1 MGVVMLIGYP
11 DEAVVSTVLTSVVE
25 LEPGPPGAETFGR
38 SRYTEV
44 SAPAPGQTKVVFKNH
59 NSY

>member
-11 DEAVVSTVLTSVVE
+11 HEALVSTVLTSIVE
-25 LEPGPPGAETFGR
+25 PEPQGAETFGW
-38 SRYTEV
+38 SQSQYNEF